1 MYKLGPK
8 INEKLSN
15 NGLQDEIHLGI
26 YFGTILVDFGH
37 QVGGHVPPRRP
48 KMAQLGG
55 QDGPTGAQDAVKNLL
70 RRLK

>member
-1 MYKLGPK
+1 MKH
-8 INEKLSN
+8 LSN

-26 YFGTILVDFGH
+26 YFLTMLVDFGH

-48 KMAQLGG
+48 KTAQLGG
-55 QDGPTGAQDAVKNLL
+55 QDGPTGAQDGVKNLL